1 MRRNRRPSMTLL
13 RMQHITKSFGANQ
26 VLHDVSLELEPG
38 TVLGL
43 VGENGAGKSTLM
55 KILSGAYRPD
65 SGTIEIAGQVTP
77 LNDPAAS
84 IAAGIAVIY
93 QELTMVPDLSVSEN
107 IFLGAMPRRGL
118 LPLIDYGEA
127 HRQAARILE
136 NLRLS
141 LDPRMRVGSL
151 APGYQQMIEIGRAIS
166 RNARILVMD
175 EPTSSL
181 SEHEVTLLYQLV
193 RRLKDLGLA
202 IFGALPHQRGM
213 INWLGRPLNNKRPD
227 QAIAR
232 EMVLVPEDRK
242 LEGLLLDASI
252 ESNMVLSVLR
262 QISRA
267 GWVDFKQKHAL
278 AREGISQ
285 FKVVARGPAM
295 ETRNLSGGNQQKVMF
310 ARASAIKPRLY
321 LLDEPTRGIDVGAK
335 VEVYHQIMR
344 FAQEGCTILLVS
356 SEIPELLGL
365 CDRVLILNN
374 GQIVGDLSRSEA
386 TAERVLHL
394 STSESLVGWSMGD

>member
-1 MRRNRRPSMTLL
+1 
-13 RMQHITKSFGANQ
+13 
-26 VLHDVSLELEPG
+26 
-38 TVLGL
+38 
-43 VGENGAGKSTLM
+43 
-55 KILSGAYRPD
+55 
-65 SGTIEIAGQVTP
+65 
-77 LNDPAAS
+77 
-84 IAAGIAVIY
+84 
-93 QELTMVPDLSVSEN
+93 
-107 IFLGAMPRRGL
+107 
-118 LPLIDYGEA
+118 
-127 HRQAARILE
+127 
-136 NLRLS
+136 
-141 LDPRMRVGSL
+141 
-151 APGYQQMIEIGRAIS
+151 MIEIGRAIS

-193 RRLKDLGLA
+193 RRLKDLGLAIIYISHHMEEIFEICDQVMVLRDGHAVEMRPVREWTTSSLVRAMLNRTIDQFYPYRRRELGKVTLAVEHLKVAPRLEDVSFQVRQGEILGIAGMVGSGRSELLKA

>member
-1 MRRNRRPSMTLL
+1 MTLL

-202 IFGALPHQRGM
+202 IIYISHHMEEIFE
-213 INWLGRPLNNKRPD
+213 ICD
-227 QAIAR
+227 QV
-232 EMVLVPEDRK
+232 MVLRDGHAVEMRPVREWTTSS
-242 LEGLLLDASI
+242 LI
-252 ESNMVLSVLR
+252 
-262 QISRA
+262 RA
-267 GWVDFKQKHAL
+267 MLNRTID
-278 AREGISQ
+278 Q
-285 FKVVARGPAM
+285 FYP
-295 ETRNLSGGNQQKVMF
+295 
-310 ARASAIKPRLY
+310 Y
-321 LLDEPTRGIDVGAK
+321 
-335 VEVYHQIMR
+335 
-344 FAQEGCTILLVS
+344 
-356 SEIPELLGL
+356 
-365 CDRVLILNN
+365 
-374 GQIVGDLSRSEA
+374 
-386 TAERVLHL
+386 
-394 STSESLVGWSMGD
+394 